1 MKLFRSLA
9 PVALAAAL
17 LAACGGGDPDVPG
30 SGSPAGAPTTR
41 GNFTAIVSFGDSLS
55 DVGTYAPFPGA
66 FGIQGGKFTTNGPNG
81 TVWVENV
88 AAALGLPLTPGEV
101 GFNGTSVK
109 CPAALQST
117 VPAIQRS
124 CTAYG
129 QGGARVTNP
138 NGIGHDPATGG
149 GALTVPVVTQIAN
162 HLANPAFG
170 GRFADTDLIMVYAG
184 NNDVFV
190 QFGTFAAKAGQ
201 IQAQA
206 AAGQITSDQANALL
220 FQAQTEAQ
228 EGMKTAAIELAT
240 LVKTQIL
247 AKGGKYVAV
256 MTLSDIADTPFGNSP
271 QVAPARTVLTD
282 LSRIFNLWLREGLTG
297 QPVRIVD
304 TFTRFKD
311 LATNPSAY
319 GITNVTIP
327 ACDGVKIAA
336 ATTTSPQVPGGPITD
351 GSSLFCGPNQL
362 RDTPPASATTW
373 FFADSVHPTTGGHK
387 AISDGVL
394 EELRSFGWI

>member
-1 MKLFRSLA
+1 M
-9 PVALAAAL
+9 
-17 LAACGGGDPDVPG
+17 
-30 SGSPAGAPTTR
+30 
-41 GNFTAIVSFGDSLS
+41 
-55 DVGTYAPFPGA
+55 
-66 FGIQGGKFTTNGPNG
+66 
-81 TVWVENV
+81 
-88 AAALGLPLTPGEV
+88 
-101 GFNGTSVK
+101 GFNKQSVK
-109 CPAALQST
+109 CPAALQSN

-129 QGGARVTNP
+129 QGGARVTNE
-138 NGIGHDPATGG
+138 NGIGRDPATGA

-201 IQAQA
+201 IQTQA
-206 AAGQITSDQANALL
+206 LAGQITNDQAQALL

-256 MTLSDIADTPFGNSP
+256 MTLSDIADTPFGNSA
-271 QVAPARTVLTD
+271 QVAPARGVLTD
-282 LSRIFNLWLREGLTG
+282 LSRIFNLWLREALTG
-297 QPVRIVD
+297 QPVKIID
-304 TFTRFKD
+304 TFARFKA
-311 LATNPSAY
+311 LSTNPSAY
-319 GITNVTIP
+319 GITNTTIP

-336 ATTTSPQVPGGPITD
+336 ATTTNPQVPGPDHRWIVAV
-351 GSSLFCGPNQL
+351 L
-362 RDTPPASATTW
+362 RPESAARHAAGERDDR